1 MFYFLIWSAML
12 QVLLGEFPELLEI
25 GFLFYYIPFA
35 FIFWRMTHSPSCF
48 CNSSVLVSSSLSLS
62 LSLSHTHTHT
72 HTHTHSQSCFCNSS
86 VLVVSS
92 IYDLSLSLYLSIS
105 FSLYLSIS
113 LSLSHVNVWKR
124 IRGGCANCA

>member
-1 MFYFLIWSAML
+1 ML

-62 LSLSHTHTHT
+62 LSLTLSLSLSHTHTHT
-72 HTHTHSQSCFCNSS
+72 HILNHAF
-86 VLVVSS
+86 VIVP
-92 IYDLSLSLYLSIS
+92 
-105 FSLYLSIS
+105 F
-113 LSLSHVNVWKR
+113 
-124 IRGGCANCA
+124 